1 MEGRGSTQPDNVRRL
16 LDDSYRRADNASGAS
31 DAPTGRRQGD
41 GDGVSTS
48 VSTSEAKRTPLYEE
62 HRRLG
67 ARMIPFGGWDMPVQY
82 AGIIE
87 EHRAVRTAAGI
98 FDLGHMGQAVI
109 AGPDAER
116 FVQHVAT
123 NDLNRIP
130 RGLSQYSILCRPTG
144 GTVDD
149 IFVYRLPEGEIFICL
164 NAANTEKDIAWM
176 QAQHGATGMDCTVR
190 NVSDA
195 TGMLAVQG
203 PRAIGIVQRLVDTV
217 AGQTPDLAAMPR
229 FGVQT
234 VEMLGRPVIV
244 GRTGYTGED
253 GVELYPPI
261 AAVVPLWRA
270 LLETG
275 AADGL
280 QPIGLGA
287 RDTLRLEAKMALY
300 GHELTEEITPLEAA
314 LAWAVA
320 FDKGEFIGRDAL
332 LAVKEAGGPARRLV
346 GFRMVGRGI
355 PRADYSVAVAG
366 ETVGYVT
373 SGGYAP
379 TLDANIGLALVERAV
394 AGIGKPLDILIRNQP
409 VAAEQVRTPFYK
421 RSDH

>member
-1 MEGRGSTQPDNVRRL
+1 MSTN
-16 LDDSYRRADNASGAS
+16 
-31 DAPTGRRQGD
+31 
-41 GDGVSTS
+41 
-48 VSTSEAKRTPLYEE
+48 TSEAKRTPLYAE
-62 HRRLG
+62 HQRLG

-82 AGIIE
+82 TGIIE
-87 EHRAVRTAAGI
+87 EHRAVRNAAGV
-98 FDLGHMGQAVI
+98 FDLGHMGQAVVS
-109 AGPDAER
+109 GPDAER
-116 FVQHVAT
+116 FVQHIGT

-130 RGLSQYSILCRPTG
+130 VGLAQYSVLCRPGG

-149 IFVYRLPEGEIFICL
+149 IFIYRLTDGRIFICL
-164 NAANTEKDIAWM
+164 NASNTDKDVAWM
-176 QAQHGATGMDCTVR
+176 QEQRAATGMECVVR

-203 PRAIGIVQRLVDTV
+203 PRAIAIVQRLTDADVE
-217 AGQTPDLAAMPR
+217 AIPR
-229 FGVQT
+229 FGVIT
-234 VEMLGRPVIV
+234 APVNGAETII

-253 GVELYPPI
+253 GVELYPPVN
-261 AAVVPLWRA
+261 AVVPLWRA

-300 GHELTEEITPLEAA
+300 GHELSEEINPLEAA
-314 LAWAVA
+314 LSWAVA
-320 FDKGEFIGRDAL
+320 FDKGDFIGRDAL
-332 LAVKEAGGPARRLV
+332 LAVKDAGGPARRLV
-346 GFRMVGRGI
+346 GFRMTGRGI
-355 PRADYSVAVAG
+355 PRADYPVAVDG

-379 TLDANIGLALVERAV
+379 TLDANIGLALVSRGV

-421 RSDH
+421 RG